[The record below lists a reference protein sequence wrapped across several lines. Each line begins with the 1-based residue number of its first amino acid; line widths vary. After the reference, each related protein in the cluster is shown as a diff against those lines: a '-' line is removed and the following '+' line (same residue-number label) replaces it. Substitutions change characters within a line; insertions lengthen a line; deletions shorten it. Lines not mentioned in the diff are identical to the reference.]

1 MPIFVFVSLTSK
13 YAHLF
18 SFLSI
23 TGIGPN
29 IRTMSFLFVLS
40 VFINRILFFKFE
52 TPCTLSTLLNVQEII
67 ISDNKIVKNFL
78 KMNILNI
85 YNKTLVD
92 ARNPAIFENYI
103 DDNLNN
109 KLLIFLI
116 FLSKI
121 FNKIEKKDESYQKL
135 FDYIFNRIETD
146 LRELGY
152 GDMSVNKKMKVIV
165 TKFYSIL
172 LDFKDYSKKT
182 NNDKSNI
189 LRKYF
194 VEVRKIDDFSVYL
207 INYLS
212 IDNV

>member
-1 MPIFVFVSLTSK
+1 
-13 YAHLF
+13 
-18 SFLSI
+18 
-23 TGIGPN
+23 
-29 IRTMSFLFVLS
+29 
-40 VFINRILFFKFE
+40 
-52 TPCTLSTLLNVQEII
+52 
-67 ISDNKIVKNFL
+67 
-78 KMNILNI
+78 MNILNL
-85 YNKTLVD
+85 YNKTLLE
-92 ARNPAIFENYI
+92 ARNPVIFETYV

-109 KLLIFLI
+109 KILIFLI

-121 FNKIEKKDESYQKL
+121 FNKIKKTDENYQKF

-172 LDFKDYSKKT
+172 VDFKNYKLISK
-182 NNDKSNI
+182 DEKSDI

-194 VEVRKIDDFSVYL
+194 TDIRKIDDFSDYL
-207 INYLS
+207 IKYLS

>member
-1 MPIFVFVSLTSK
+1 
-13 YAHLF
+13 
-18 SFLSI
+18 
-23 TGIGPN
+23 
-29 IRTMSFLFVLS
+29 
-40 VFINRILFFKFE
+40 
-52 TPCTLSTLLNVQEII
+52 
-67 ISDNKIVKNFL
+67 
-78 KMNILNI
+78 MNILNL
-85 YNKTLVD
+85 YNKTLLE
-92 ARNPAIFENYI
+92 ARNPVIFENYV

-109 KLLIFLI
+109 KILIFLI

-121 FNKIEKKDESYQKL
+121 FNKIKKTDENYQKF

-172 LDFKDYSKKT
+172 VDFKNYKIISKDEKM
-182 NNDKSNI
+182 DI

-194 VEVRKIDDFSVYL
+194 TDIRKIDDFSDYL
-207 INYLS
+207 IKYLS

>member
-1 MPIFVFVSLTSK
+1 
-13 YAHLF
+13 
-18 SFLSI
+18 
-23 TGIGPN
+23 
-29 IRTMSFLFVLS
+29 
-40 VFINRILFFKFE
+40 
-52 TPCTLSTLLNVQEII
+52 
-67 ISDNKIVKNFL
+67 
-78 KMNILNI
+78 MNILNI

-92 ARNPAIFENYI
+92 ARNPVIFENYI

-109 KLLIFLI
+109 KILIFLI

-121 FNKIEKKDESYQKL
+121 FNKLEKKDDSYQKL